1 MLKEFFELY
10 AKDFSLSGGELMT
23 SFLGMEVEQEDGCIK
38 LHLDTYVQE
47 MLNEYTNHIKQELKP
62 KKIRPRMIAQK
73 LRIRKNSNSTC
84 R

>member
-1 MLKEFFELY
+1 
-10 AKDFSLSGGELMT
+10 MT

-47 MLNEYTNHIKQELKP
+47 MLDEYNNYT
-62 KKIRPRMIAQK
+62 
-73 LRIRKNSNSTC
+73 SNG